1 MYAPFKMTITL
12 LHKHHL
18 YTTPILPYTAHM
30 AKWNIEED
38 RELAKRETVLEYL
51 DRTDNVPWDKLP
63 HESMK
68 AYRAFCAYRDAGR
81 KRSINY
87 LRGQGLPVASVWVQ
101 EYKWTLRTR
110 IFDEYTLANEQIEQH
125 KLNREMK
132 VKHAEQAAKAL
143 DGLMAPFIE
152 FQRRS
157 EQEPERLKED
167 MALMDG
173 KKLLS
178 TMQAS
183 ARVLQPIMSA
193 ERLARDMPTEMVETH
208 VQGQITVQDSPEA
221 LADVLGVL
229 AETGVLASLVGAG
242 PVIDVVD
249 TSDEQMGEDDASPEA
264 SSLPVSASA

>member
-1 MYAPFKMTITL
+1 
-12 LHKHHL
+12 
-18 YTTPILPYTAHM
+18 M
-30 AKWNIEED
+30 AEWKTSDIIAND
-38 RELAKRETVLEYL
+38 REITRTMTVLEYL
-51 DRTDNVPWDKLP
+51 DQTDDVPWEKIP

-68 AYRAFCAYRDAGR
+68 AYRAFCTYRDAGR
-81 KRSINY
+81 RRSVTY
-87 LRGQGLPVASVWVQ
+87 LRGRGVAVANIWVQ

-110 IFDEYTLANEQIEQH
+110 LYDEYMLASEQIEQH
-125 KLNREMK
+125 KLNQEMK
-132 VKHAEQAAKAL
+132 LKHAEQAASAL

-157 EQEPERLKED
+157 EQDPAQLADD
-167 MALMDG
+167 MAALDG

-221 LADVLGVL
+221 LASVLGVL
-229 AETGVLASLVGAG
+229 AETGILASLVGTS
-242 PVIDVVD
+242 PIIDIVD
-249 TSDEQMGEDDASPEA
+249 STDEQVGQDEPTPKASG
-264 SSLPVSASA
+264 LPAGAPA

>member
-1 MYAPFKMTITL
+1 
-12 LHKHHL
+12 
-18 YTTPILPYTAHM
+18 M
-30 AKWNIEED
+30 ATWNIEED
-38 RELAKRETVLEYL
+38 RILAKQMTVLEYL
-51 DRTDNVPWDKLP
+51 DDTENVPWDKLP

-81 KRSINY
+81 RRSINY
-87 LRGQGLPVASVWVQ
+87 LRGQGLPIANLWVQ
-101 EYKWTLRTR
+101 KYKWTLRAR

-132 VKHAEQAAKAL
+132 AKHAEQAAKAL

-157 EQEPERLKED
+157 EEDPERLQVE
-167 MALMDG
+167 MAMLDG

-242 PVIDVVD
+242 PIIDIVD
-249 TSDEQMGEDDASPEA
+249 TADEQMGEDDTSPEA
-264 SSLPVSASA
+264 GRLPAGTPT

>member
-1 MYAPFKMTITL
+1 
-12 LHKHHL
+12 
-18 YTTPILPYTAHM
+18 M
-30 AKWNIEED
+30 AEWDLVDD
-38 RELAKRETVLEYL
+38 RQIAENMTVLEYL
-51 DRTDNVPWDKLP
+51 NDTSEVPWEKIP

-68 AYRAFCAYRDAGR
+68 AFKAFCAYRDAGR
-81 KRSINY
+81 RRSVAF
-87 LRGQGLPVASVWVQ
+87 LRGKGMSVANWWQ
-101 EYKWTLRTR
+101 TEHKWTLRAR
-110 IFDEYTLANEQIEQH
+110 LFDEYTFAAEQLEQH

-132 VKHAEQAAKAL
+132 EKHAEQAASAL

-157 EQEPERLKED
+157 EQDPERL
-167 MALMDG
+167 ALEMEMMDG

-193 ERLARDMPTEMVETH
+193 ERLSRDMPTEMVETH

-229 AETGVLASLVGAG
+229 AETGVLASLVGTG
-242 PVIDVVD
+242 PIIDIVD
-249 TSDEQMGEDDASPEA
+249 ASDEQVDPDKATSEA
-264 SSLPVSASA
+264 VGLPSGPTA